1 MSQSKKNGEGL
12 DWLGQAHLALHNRK
26 RSKDSL
32 SDDWETP
39 QELFDY
45 IVGEIG
51 FTPELDVCAEY
62 GNNKCPKFYSK
73 EEDGLAHEWKIW
85 NVFCNPPHSETGK
98 WVKYANEQWRR
109 NNINIVMLIPANTM
123 SSIYFHKYVE
133 SDVRTTLHCR
143 YFPLLGRIQFH
154 KNGKPSEHKSRNA
167 YIVVTFKKRTNG
179 HILIGEKND

>member
-1 MSQSKKNGEGL
+1 MS
-12 DWLGQAHLALHNRK
+12 LHNRK

-73 EEDGLAHEWKIW
+73 EEDGLAHEWRVW
-85 NVFCNPPHSETGK
+85 NVWINPPHSQNRK
-98 WVKYANEQWRR
+98 WVQYANEQWRR
-109 NNINIVMLIPANTM
+109 NNINIVILIPANVM
-123 SSIYFHKYVE
+123 SSKYFHEYVMLE
-133 SDVRTTLHCR
+133 KKSTKLVDF
-143 YFPLLGRIQFH
+143 FPLLGRIQFH
-154 KNGKPSEHKSRNA
+154 KDGKPSEHKSRNA
-167 YIVVTFKKRTNG
+167 YIVVTFKKRS
-179 HILIGEKND
+179 